1 MSFDSLTFARRLKS
15 AGFTEAQAEA
25 LADANREMVVQDTA
39 TKDDI
44 ASVKTD
50 IASVKTDIASVKTEI
65 AVVEQKLHTEIAA
78 VEQKL
83 RTEIASSEQK
93 LRTEIASLEQK
104 FLTIIENQTLRL
116 TVRLGVMLAAGLSI
130 ATALIK
136 SH

>member
-44 ASVKTD
+44 AM
-50 IASVKTDIASVKTEI
+50 VKTEI
-65 AVVEQKLHTEIAA
+65 TALEQKLQA
-78 VEQKL
+78 V
-83 RTEIASSEQK
+83 
-93 LRTEIASLEQK
+93 
-104 FLTIIENQTLRL
+104 IENQTLRL
-116 TVRLGVMLAAGLSI
+116 TVRMGVMLTAGLSI

-136 SH
+136 FH